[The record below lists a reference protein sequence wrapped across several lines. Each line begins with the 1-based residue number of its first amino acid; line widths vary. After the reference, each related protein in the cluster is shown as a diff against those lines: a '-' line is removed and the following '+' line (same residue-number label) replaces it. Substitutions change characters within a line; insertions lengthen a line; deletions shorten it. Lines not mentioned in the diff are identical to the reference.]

1 VQSYIDEQGFHLS
14 YDEEN
19 QWFSGGSSLDSVL
32 ESCEVTVYIFEDMVA
47 VAAEPDL
54 AVPEENMANMALF
67 QAMINN
73 NLFYSHF
80 NFDVEWGG
88 IESFT
93 SLIAENSFPTAAE
106 IEMLISDAV
115 LTLNKYGDYLNQV
128 ALGADPYE
136 TYQAH
141 QTAKY

>member
-54 AVPEENMANMALF
+54 AVPE
-67 QAMINN
+67 
-73 NLFYSHF
+73 
-80 NFDVEWGG
+80 
-88 IESFT
+88 
-93 SLIAENSFPTAAE
+93 
-106 IEMLISDAV
+106 
-115 LTLNKYGDYLNQV
+115 
-128 ALGADPYE
+128 
-136 TYQAH
+136 
-141 QTAKY
+141 